1 MACEKVRIGSE
12 AEARLHLQ
20 PVVLGADIF
29 GYTLV
34 REFNR
39 VYGLRSIVLATADVK
54 FTSSSRFCDYRIVEG
69 IDQED
74 VLVDYLLELGEELA
88 RTGRL
93 GIVIGAGDWY
103 ARILS
108 QHKPELE
115 RWLCVPYIDF
125 GLLDLI
131 TQKEAFYQA
140 CEELGMDYPAPW
152 YLPCDEPDPSFDP
165 HAFPYPL
172 IAKPSNSAKWHYAE
186 FEGKK
191 KVFEVEGPDELARI
205 YEGACG
211 SCYDAKLVIQ
221 DFIPGADAGLHSV
234 TTYSDAEGNLV
245 MSCMGQVVLQ
255 DHAPSAIGNPVLI
268 CDKRVEHV
276 LEQAARFLKRFGYRG
291 FANFD
296 VKYDPRDGSYR
307 FFEVNTRAGR
317 NTFYVTLAGVDF
329 VRLYVRDFAI
339 GETLERH
346 DATKPFC
353 YSVVPRKVV
362 ERTVDDPEL
371 RERVLGMYDSGLA
384 QSPLSYQPDTL
395 AHRLWSEVNLRHQVQ
410 KFKKYVWDT
419 GGRQAASD

>member
-1 MACEKVRIGSE
+1 MQLVDMNSGEVIAQASEPNGQGRYGSDILTRIT
-12 AEARLHLQ
+12 
-20 PVVLGADIF
+20 
-29 GYTLV
+29 YTLECQAHMEDMQRATV
-34 REFNR
+34 ESFNR
-39 VYGLRSIVLATADVK
+39 
-54 FTSSSRFCDYRIVEG
+54 
-69 IDQED
+69 
-74 VLVDYLLELGEELA
+74 
-88 RTGRL
+88 
-93 GIVIGAGDWY
+93 
-103 ARILS
+103 
-108 QHKPELE
+108 
-115 RWLCVPYIDF
+115 
-125 GLLDLI
+125 LLDRLTVESGISARSCPALI
-131 TQKEAFYQA
+131 VSGNTTMIHFLLKLNAWTVFA
-140 CEELGMDYPAPW
+140 SPFAPVSTDPGWFWGSELGMDYPATW